1 MDAAASGTTLL
12 PEIMRPSVINA
23 TSATALSL
31 SNAVTMLAMPP
42 APNTQYHSLYA
53 TWLQACYMAHFRA
66 GAYCVVTRRVCL
78 SLTEHVCTVY
88 NQLSVFTGYSA
99 HEVKEVLGIS
109 ACLDMELDE
118 RLTKELEYIKK
129 NFCGK
134 VLDVVGTDIDS
145 DSEVYFCGD
154 VADLYQTQFNRKF
167 KIVKEVSSNY
177 TSTDSLISL
186 GVLPRCK
193 STEVT
198 CWEVCSRTP
207 DSSRVNSWQQVS
219 ATSGL
224 PFRL

>member
-12 PEIMRPSVINA
+12 PEIRPSVINA

-109 ACLDMELDE
+109 AC
-118 RLTKELEYIKK
+118 
-129 NFCGK
+129 
-134 VLDVVGTDIDS
+134 
-145 DSEVYFCGD
+145 
-154 VADLYQTQFNRKF
+154 
-167 KIVKEVSSNY
+167 
-177 TSTDSLISL
+177 
-186 GVLPRCK
+186 VLPRCK

-224 PFRL
+224 PFRLCCMMGTSS